1 MAEDTGRVG
10 RGDRIDALVERVL
23 DERGKMMALE
33 VSGPEVDQF
42 VWRLD
47 AALDGAF
54 GHITSD
60 VRVRMVLGSACTT
73 AAKAVDQIVAALQLP
88 YPAARGWGDLLD
100 ALGDRPVSR
109 RECVVVADAS
119 ELLRHED
126 HDRWR
131 ELVDTLRGGPYCL
144 GGGWSTLVLA
154 DHRFAWERWVFRSVA
169 EVPGLGS

>member
-1 MAEDTGRVG
+1 MVEDSGRAG
-10 RGDRIDALVERVL
+10 RDDRTDALVERVL
-23 DERGKMMALE
+23 GERGKMMALE
-33 VSGPEVDQF
+33 VSGPEVDEF
-42 VWRLD
+42 VQRLD
-47 AALDGAF
+47 LALDVAF
-54 GHITSD
+54 GGTVSY
-60 VRVRMVLGSACTT
+60 VGARMVLGSACTT

-88 YPAARGWGDLLD
+88 YSAARGWGDLLD

-119 ELLRHED
+119 QLLRHED

-131 ELVDTLRGGPYCL
+131 ELVGALHGGPYCL

-154 DHRFAWERWVFRSVA
+154 DHGFAWQDWVFRSVA